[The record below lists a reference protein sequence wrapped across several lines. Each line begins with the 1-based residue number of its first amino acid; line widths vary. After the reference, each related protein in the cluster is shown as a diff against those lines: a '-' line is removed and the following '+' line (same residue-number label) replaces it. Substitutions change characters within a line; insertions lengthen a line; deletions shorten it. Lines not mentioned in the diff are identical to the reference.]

1 MDISKLIPFIK
12 EAVMTVSPEEVA
24 AQLKKQQQTR
34 QEDRQRET
42 VDNEI
47 IEQDERP
54 SDDLQNE
61 EGQMLEASFKELEI
75 EEAIEQAKEEKK
87 LQSGNEGE
95 TNPGAGVKLASYWDM
110 LKHRIR

>member
-24 AQLKKQQQTR
+24 AQLHKQQQSKL
-34 QEDRQRET
+34 EDKQRET

-61 EGQMLEASFKELEI
+61 EGQMMENSFKELEV
-75 EEAIEQAKEEKK
+75 EDAIEQAKEEKK
-87 LQSGNEGE
+87 LQDRKS
-95 TNPGAGVKLASYWDM
+95 VV
-110 LKHRIR
+110 